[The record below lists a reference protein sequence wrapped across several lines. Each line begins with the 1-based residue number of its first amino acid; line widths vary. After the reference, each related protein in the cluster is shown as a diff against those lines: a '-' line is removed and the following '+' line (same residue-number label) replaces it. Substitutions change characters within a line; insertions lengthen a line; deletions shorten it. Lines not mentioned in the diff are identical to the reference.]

1 MGKNATLFLISIIIA
16 IGIYSSSPT
25 ASAFVDST
33 FGSEVEP
40 IEYNCFNGE
49 DDDSDGYT
57 DFDDS
62 DC

>member
-1 MGKNATLFLISIIIA
+1 MGKNAILFLSGIIMVV
-16 IGIYSSSPT
+16 GIFSLSPT

-33 FGSEVEP
+33 FGSEVEAV
-40 IEYNCFNGE
+40 EYNCFNGE